1 MSGEPTLI
9 HTDAST
15 LRTAAAVASTA
26 ETDVGKHALASWTG
40 LGGDAYRERR
50 TQLLDTLD
58 GHDWD
63 LRSVADILDTYAD
76 ELALL
81 LAEIEQARARVRAA
95 WLTLATNP
103 LNLAA
108 ITELLSAQRALS
120 SAVFRKRQL
129 AERMADNIYAQISA
143 NDPTV
148 PGYTWPPKG
157 WPVERLWSDTPLPA
171 DILDNATFDPEDA
184 RQGGIGDC
192 YLISS
197 LMTLMSTDEGD
208 AFLRENIRYDADNQG
223 YWVTLYVDG
232 EPRPFFVDH
241 AISGGATEQSAAGV
255 VTLYEAAMR
264 EYLTYAE
271 LSDGGWPID
280 TYRVLTGCDAK
291 ETWTPSDGWDLGD
304 LADDF
309 QESGYMVAST
319 STIDSEASPEM
330 TQVQRTTPYGTYYTE
345 TVELVGPHAYAVTAV
360 TEGGVWLMN
369 PHGAGNTSDGGGSF
383 RVSVEDFNR
392 LFQQVATGEVP

>member
-1 MSGEPTLI
+1 MSGDPTRI

-40 LGGDAYRERR
+40 LGGDAYRERH

-58 GHDWD
+58 GHDSD

-76 ELALL
+76 ELAPL
-81 LAEIEQARARVRAA
+81 LAEIEQARARVRTA

-103 LNLAA
+103 LSMTA
-108 ITELLSAQRALS
+108 IAELLSAQRALS

-129 AERMADNIYAQISA
+129 AERMADNIYAQISE
-143 NDPTV
+143 NDAKV
-148 PGYTWPPKG
+148 PGYTWPPAG
-157 WPVERLWSDTPLPA
+157 WPVEREWSDTPLPA

-208 AFLRENIRYDADNQG
+208 ALLRQNIRYDAENGG

-232 EPRPFFVDH
+232 EPKPFFVDH

-264 EYLTYAE
+264 EYLTYAD
-271 LSDGGWPID
+271 LNDGGWPAE
-280 TYRVLTGCDAK
+280 TYPILTGCDGKDA
-291 ETWTPSDGWDLGD
+291 WTPSGGWDLGGLSD
-304 LADDF
+304 EF

-319 STIDSEASPEM
+319 ASIDSEASPEM
-330 TQVQRTTPYGTYYTE
+330 VQVQKMTPYGTYYTQ
-345 TVELVGPHAYAVTAV
+345 TVELIGPHAYAVTAV
-360 TEGGVWLMN
+360 TEDGVWLMN
-369 PHGAGNTSDGGGSF
+369 PHGAGNTSDRGGAF
-383 RVSVEDFNR
+383 CVSLEDFNR